1 MKTISRRTFLEQSA
15 IAVGV
20 GATGALA
27 ASCTPAAPVENK
39 SAAAVAEKITLRYT
53 HWGNEDEKASTGALL
68 KKFEQLNPGI
78 TVEQIHIP
86 EAGDPFLQKLT
97 AMAASNT
104 LPDASLFPDN
114 NALDWALK
122 DMFLDISGEFVGD
135 HEKLEAI
142 QYRLPNG
149 QMFSASVANEIMLLW
164 YNKDVFDTDKQPY
177 LPIKG
182 ADSMQW
188 DDFIKLAKFLTV
200 DIKGNRGDSA
210 NFDPDNIDRFGF
222 QMGLWFMPVNTIVRS
237 AGGDWTTRDYKK
249 LTLDSPETIAGLQLV
264 SDLMNVH
271 HVMPKLTSGGGISD
285 VSTDNGLLS
294 KKIAMKMDGQWVLE
308 TLAKVKKESKL
319 NFGIGVLP
327 FVKEKVTTSIGGPI
341 CAFKASKHPAEA
353 ARLAAFVMDPEQAI
367 KVIQGGL
374 WMPNEKRW
382 YTDPAL
388 LSQWIDNDAHPEEY
402 KSAVVDYALGHVTHP
417 LWAFRAPGFNGFDQ
431 ILSPALQDVWQ
442 GKKTAA
448 EAVAEIMPVVQA
460 YFDKEVT
467 PLMG

>member
-1 MKTISRRTFLEQSA
+1 MNKISRRKFIQGSVV
-15 IAVGV
+15 AVGAS
-20 GATGALA
+20 ATAALA
-27 ASCTPAAPVENK
+27 ASCAPAPTVENK
-39 SAAAVAEKITLRYT
+39 PAAAVSEKIALRYT

-68 KKFEQLNPGI
+68 KRFEELNPNI

-104 LPDASLFPDN
+104 LPDASLFPDL
-114 NALDWALK
+114 NAVDWAMK
-122 DMFLDISGEFVGD
+122 DMFLDISAEFVGD

-142 QYRLPNG
+142 QYRTPDGKL
-149 QMFSASVANEIMLLW
+149 FSASVANEIMAIW
-164 YNKDVFDTDKQPY
+164 YNKDVFDEDKQTY
-177 LPIKG
+177 IPIKG

-188 DDFIKLAKFLTV
+188 DDFLKLAKFLTK
-200 DIKGNRGDSA
+200 DAKGNRGDSA

-222 QMGLWFMPVNTIVRS
+222 QMGLWWMPVNTIVRS

-249 LTLDSPETIAGLQLV
+249 LTLDTPETINGLQLI

-294 KKIAMKMDGQWVLE
+294 KKIVMKMDGQWVLE
-308 TLAKVKKESKL
+308 TLAKVRKESKL

-327 FVKEKVTTSIGGPI
+327 FVKEKVTTSVGGPI
-341 CAFKASKHPAEA
+341 CAFKTSKHPVEA
-353 ARLAAFVMDPEQAI
+353 ARLAAFVMDPEQALA
-367 KVIQGGL
+367 VIQGGL

-388 LSQWIDNDAHPEEY
+388 TSKWIDNDAHPKEY
-402 KSAVVDYALGHVTHP
+402 KSAIVDYALGHVTHP
-417 LWAFRAPGFNGFDQ
+417 LWSFRAPGFTGFDQ
-431 ILSPALQDVWQ
+431 IITPALQDVWQ

-448 EAVAEIMPVVQA
+448 EAIAEISPVAQA
-460 YFDKEVT
+460 YFEKEVL

>member
-1 MKTISRRTFLEQSA
+1 MTKISRRKFIQSSVV
-15 IAVGV
+15 AVGAS
-20 GATGALA
+20 ATAALA
-27 ASCTPAAPVENK
+27 ASCAPAPTVDTKPAAV
-39 SAAAVAEKITLRYT
+39 VAEKIALRYT

-68 KKFEQLNPGI
+68 KKFEQLNPGM

-97 AMAASNT
+97 AMAASKT

-114 NALDWALK
+114 NAIDWALN
-122 DMFLDISGEFVGD
+122 DMFLDISSEFVGD

-142 QYRLPNG
+142 QYRTPDGKL
-149 QMFSASVANEIMLLW
+149 FSASVANEIMAIW
-164 YNKDVFDTDKQPY
+164 YNKDVFDADKQEY

-188 DDFIKLAKFLTV
+188 DDFLKLAKFLTV
-200 DIKGNRGDSA
+200 DAKGNRADSA
-210 NFDPDNIDRFGF
+210 NFDPENIDRFGF
-222 QMGLWFMPVNTIVRS
+222 QMGLWFMPVNTIMRS

-249 LTLDSPETIAGLQLV
+249 LTLNSPESIYGLQLI

-271 HVMPKLTSGGGISD
+271 HVMPKLTAGGGISD

-341 CAFKASKHPAEA
+341 CAFKASNHPAEA
-353 ARLAAFVMDPEQAI
+353 AKLAAFVMDPEQALA
-367 KVIQGGL
+367 VIQGGL
-374 WMPNEKRW
+374 WMPNERRW

-388 LSQWIDNDAHPEEY
+388 LSKWIDNDAHPKEY
-402 KSAVVDYALGHVTHP
+402 KSAIVDYALDYVTHP
-417 LWAFRAPGFNGFDQ
+417 LWGFRAPGFNGFDQ
-431 ILSPALQDVWQ
+431 IVGPALQDVWQ

-448 EAVAEIMPVVQA
+448 EAVADIMPTAQA
-460 YFDKEVT
+460 YFDKEVL